1 MSAEETTNRIR
12 AAVAELDSVKAA
24 AVPVL
29 VRIEVRGERGELLE
43 VLDYRHEPATSA
55 SVS

>member
-43 VLDYRHEPATSA
+43 VLDYWHAPTTA
-55 SVS
+55 

>member
-1 MSAEETTNRIR
+1 MSVEETVNRIR

-43 VLDYRHEPATSA
+43 VLDYWHAPTTA
-55 SVS
+55 